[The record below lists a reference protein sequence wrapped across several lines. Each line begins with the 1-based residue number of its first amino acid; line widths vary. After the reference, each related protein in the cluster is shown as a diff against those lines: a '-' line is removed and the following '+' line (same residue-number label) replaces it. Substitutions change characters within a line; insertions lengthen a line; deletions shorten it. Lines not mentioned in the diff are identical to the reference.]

1 MRAHNDTTVY
11 GESGAQMAHRRSR
24 GVGKNDSRYWHSKIF
39 RRVDPRGIKAAHY
52 TARIQWRGGRHYF
65 ALGTANKEAAAAKA
79 ATIWRDLVS
88 HGIEATLAKH
98 KSAAAS
104 EAALAAATTI
114 GEWIAAASKIW
125 DGNPATFGSYARA
138 LRFIAS
144 EILAFPKSR
153 KRLGR
158 TQASAYREQV
168 DGAPLA
174 MLSAQAVQAWRIQY
188 INRAGGNPARQRAAR
203 ISCNSALRLAR
214 SLFSRRIL
222 KFVDPKIVPAELPFR
237 GVELFSRESMRYQSK
252 FDPATL
258 LRTAVD
264 ELDPNALKV
273 LLLALCVGLRRG
285 EIDRLLW
292 RQVDFDR
299 RLIRV
304 EVTEAGALKTE
315 NSAGAVQIDEEL
327 AALLRG
333 FRARAK
339 GEHVIDGGQAKGG
352 SASYGQRYRCLKVFV
367 RLIGWLRAHGITARR
382 AIHELRK
389 EAGSI
394 VATQSGIHAASRF
407 LRHSDIQ
414 ITAACYA
421 DHKERITVPLGAL
434 LKPDNVADMPQ
445 AAERRAAQ

>member
-1 MRAHNDTTVY
+1 
-11 GESGAQMAHRRSR
+11 MAHRPPR
-24 GVGKNDSRYWHSKIF
+24 GVGKNDSRYWRSKVF
-39 RRVDPRGIKAAHY
+39 RRVDPRGIESAHY
-52 TARIQWRGGRHYF
+52 TTRIQWRGRRHRF

-79 ATIWRDLVS
+79 AAIWRDLVA
-88 HGIEATLAKH
+88 HGLEVTLAKH
-98 KSAAAS
+98 KSAAAP
-104 EAALAAATTI
+104 EDTLAAATTI
-114 GEWIAAASKIW
+114 GEWITAASGVW
-125 DGNPATFGSYARA
+125 DGKPATFGGYARA

-144 EILAFPKSR
+144 EILALSKSR
-153 KRLGR
+153 KRFGR
-158 TQASAYREQV
+158 TQAKAYREQV

-174 MLSAQAVQAWRIQY
+174 ILSPQAIQSWRIHY
-188 INRAGGNPARQRAAR
+188 LSRVGDNPVRQRAAR

-222 KFVDPKIVPAELPFR
+222 KFVDPKIIPEELPFR
-237 GVELFSRESMRYQSK
+237 GVEFFSRESMRYQSK
-252 FDPATL
+252 FDPSAL
-258 LRTAVD
+258 LRAAVD
-264 ELDPNALKV
+264 ELDPDALKV

-315 NSAGAVQIDEEL
+315 DSTGAVQIDEEL

-333 FRARAK
+333 FRAKAK
-339 GEHVIDGGQAKGG
+339 GEYVIDSGQAEGG
-352 SASYGQRYRCLKVFV
+352 SVSYGQRYRCLKVFA
-367 RLIGWLRAHGITARR
+367 RLTGWLRSQGVTARR

-407 LRHSDIQ
+407 LRHADIQ
-414 ITAACYA
+414 ITAAHYV
-421 DHKERITVPLGAL
+421 DHKDRITVPLGAL
-434 LKPDNVADMPQ
+434 LRPGNVADIPQ
-445 AAERRAAQ
+445 ATERRAAQ

>member
-1 MRAHNDTTVY
+1 MAHN
-11 GESGAQMAHRRSR
+11 SPR
-24 GVGKNDSRYWHSKIF
+24 GVGKNDSRYWRSKVF
-39 RRVDPRGIKAAHY
+39 RRVDPRGIESAHY
-52 TARIQWRGGRHYF
+52 TTRIQWRGRRHRF

-79 ATIWRDLVS
+79 AAIWRDLTA
-88 HGIEATLAKH
+88 HGLEVTLAKH
-98 KSAAAS
+98 KSTAAP
-104 EAALAAATTI
+104 EATLATATTI
-114 GEWIAAASKIW
+114 GEWVAAASGVW
-125 DGNPATFGSYARA
+125 DGKPATFGGYARA

-144 EILAFPKSR
+144 EILALSKSR
-153 KRLGR
+153 KRFGR
-158 TQASAYREQV
+158 TQARTYREQV

-174 MLSAQAVQAWRIQY
+174 MLSPQAIQAWRIQY
-188 INRAGGNPARQRAAR
+188 LSRAGDNPVRQRAAR

-222 KFVDPKIVPAELPFR
+222 KFVDPKIVPGELPFR
-237 GVELFSRESMRYQSK
+237 GVEFFSRESMRYQSK
-252 FDPATL
+252 FDPSAL
-258 LRTAVD
+258 LRAAVD
-264 ELDPNALKV
+264 ELDPDALKV

-315 NSAGAVQIDEEL
+315 DSTGAVQIDEEL

-333 FRARAK
+333 FRAKAK
-339 GEHVIDGGQAKGG
+339 GEYVIDSGQAEGG
-352 SASYGQRYRCLKVFV
+352 SVSYGQRYRCLKVFA
-367 RLIGWLRAHGITARR
+367 RLTGWLRSHGVTARR

-407 LRHSDIQ
+407 LRHADIA
-414 ITAACYA
+414 ITAAHYA

-445 AAERRAAQ
+445 ATERRAANEGVRAAR